1 MKKNK
6 KREAQEEGKMKNVTF
21 DELCGLIDRA
31 LLAARMKVRRFEE
44 QAENRLEWEL
54 FDSFELAICDLRDAN
69 NRANWTKDWLP
80 LIEALKTVGL
90 EFTNQEEAI
99 EFIKNIARER
109 SEEELS
115 ETSDLSGPRA
125 DTPGVTDESDV

>member
-1 MKKNK
+1 
-6 KREAQEEGKMKNVTF
+6 MKNVTF